1 MRGRASHIVNF
12 GFLLGLVVVTSV
24 TLPDH
29 KKAAGLSETVM
40 KPLETTEHVNMDA
53 KMPVMPQL
61 ALVAIPQPSAD
72 IQVEASKQETPSQ
85 RIKAPPQLKA
95 PSKAKPVPLVPKTEM
110 KKRTI
115 TPMAPQRRACCV
127 KHRPDVIPL
136 SQLQDLKS
144 ATRVAHITPLKP
156 RTKPLVEAS
165 MAASSLT
172 EEAVTKEVT
181 QASLIRC
188 LWNALLKRQNG
199 QPCRRRLA

>member
-29 KKAAGLSETVM
+29 QKGAGLSETVM
-40 KPLETTEHVNMDA
+40 KPIETTEHVNMDA

-115 TPMAPQRRACCV
+115 TPMAPQRRELAAV
-127 KHRPDVIPL
+127 KHRPDVI
-136 SQLQDLKS
+136 
-144 ATRVAHITPLKP
+144 TPFS
-156 RTKPLVEAS
+156 TS
-165 MAASSLT
+165 
-172 EEAVTKEVT
+172 
-181 QASLIRC
+181 
-188 LWNALLKRQNG
+188 N
-199 QPCRRRLA
+199 